1 MFRALF
7 NRSEVRLFFT
17 ISVLFFICIHS
28 IDAFLAPML
37 ISEGMQP
44 EVVGMIMG
52 ASGLATLLV
61 RFPIGIL
68 SDVVKSRKIFIQ
80 VSLLLPLVTW
90 PIAYFEPT
98 AVTLY
103 LAKAADGFTAATW
116 VLYNILFIRY
126 FDRKDAPA
134 AVALLAL
141 AGPLGVFLG
150 NCIGGT
156 LIHFFDKSIGYF
168 VSSVAA
174 LLALILTFRIKEFH
188 DAASAPTLRACV
200 TSAKRQ
206 LGDSSVWFIG
216 LLATIVILVPFAT
229 RDTLTPIYAQ
239 QLGAKAGILT
249 LLSNLHLIFYALAI
263 ALCSSV
269 FYKRLGLAN
278 TAVIGIMLQLV
289 STLGVP
295 FTSNMYLI
303 YLLQSVGGFSF
314 GMAFAVFMSLSVV
327 NTVEDEQSTR
337 MGLFQTIYS
346 CGMFAGPVLMGVML
360 QHINLSSGYLFI
372 SGLCL
377 LAAVLT
383 PLAVRSVNQRQNKK
397 PDAIAETNNLAPA
410 QDYGNKI

>member
-7 NRSEVRLFFT
+7 SRSEVRLFFA

-44 EVVGMIMG
+44 EIVGIIMG
-52 ASGLATLLV
+52 ASGLATLFV

-80 VSLLLPLVTW
+80 FSLLLPLVTW
-90 PIAYFEPT
+90 PIAYLEPN

-150 NCIGGT
+150 NCIGGA
-156 LIHFFDKSIGYF
+156 LIHFIDKSIGYF
-168 VSSVAA
+168 VSSAAA
-174 LLALILTFRIKEFH
+174 LLALILTTRIKEFH
-188 DAASAPTLRACV
+188 DAASAPTLKACM

-206 LGDSSVWFIG
+206 MADPSVWLIG

-249 LLSNLHLIFYALAI
+249 LLSNIHLVFYALAI

-269 FYKRLGLAN
+269 FYKRLGLVN
-278 TAVIGIMLQLV
+278 TALIGIVLQV
-289 STLGVP
+289 ISSIGIP
-295 FTSNMYLI
+295 FTANLYVI
-303 YLLQSVGGFSF
+303 YFLQAIAGFSF

-346 CGMFAGPVLMGVML
+346 CGMFVGPVLMGLML
-360 QHINLSSGYLFI
+360 QHINLSSGYYLI
-372 SGLCL
+372 GALSVV
-377 LAAVLT
+377 AALLT
-383 PLAVRSVNQRQNKK
+383 PMAARSVYQRQVKK
-397 PDAIAETNNLAPA
+397 PAVQNEHVHLTPA
-410 QDYGNKI
+410 QDYVKKA